1 MNICIAIWNLTKSV
15 GGLGKVASIICSA
28 LVERGHSL
36 TVVANSPNMRAKPFY
51 RLPRGTTLINSRWID
66 TEICRKKIREAI
78 LETKPDIVIAMTVGA
93 AMRWWPHIMKNTD
106 IPLILS
112 EHSNPWKIEQEMWNH
127 SERKL
132 LMTFADSIHLL
143 LPSYRESIE
152 ESLRDKI
159 TVIPNAIADSI
170 PAGRERIF
178 ANKTIIA
185 VGRLEEDV
193 KQFSI
198 LIKAFA
204 AIRHKYPDWK
214 LKIIGGDVDGSEKKY
229 RELVQQLDLASQVE
243 LKGELG
249 ELQNEYGN
257 ATFLCLPSRYEG
269 FPITILESYHYG
281 LPVIGFLSCS
291 GVNELIKDGTTGLL
305 ADSMTETSLARCMS
319 TLMDSEARVEQMGR
333 MARKE
338 TRKYKV
344 SKICD
349 QWIYLIERTI
359 SERKGTGSVQEINK
373 EQEDFLRKRYLN
385 NTSFVRG
392 LMKEMLSQWLILTRS
407 IVRKSVVS

>member
-1 MNICIAIWNLTKSV
+1 M
-15 GGLGKVASIICSA
+15 
-28 LVERGHSL
+28 
-36 TVVANSPNMRAKPFY
+36 
-51 RLPRGTTLINSRWID
+51 
-66 TEICRKKIREAI
+66 
-78 LETKPDIVIAMTVGA
+78 
-93 AMRWWPHIMKNTD
+93 
-106 IPLILS
+106 
-112 EHSNPWKIEQEMWNH
+112 
-127 SERKL
+127 
-132 LMTFADSIHLL
+132 
-143 LPSYRESIE
+143 
-152 ESLRDKI
+152 
-159 TVIPNAIADSI
+159 
-170 PAGRERIF
+170 
-178 ANKTIIA
+178 
-185 VGRLEEDV
+185 
-193 KQFSI
+193 
-198 LIKAFA
+198 
-204 AIRHKYPDWK
+204 
-214 LKIIGGDVDGSEKKY
+214 
-229 RELVQQLDLASQVE
+229 ASQVE

-319 TLMDSEARVEQMGR
+319 TLMDSEARVEKMGR

-392 LMKEMLSQWLILTRS
+392 LMKEMLSRWLILTRS